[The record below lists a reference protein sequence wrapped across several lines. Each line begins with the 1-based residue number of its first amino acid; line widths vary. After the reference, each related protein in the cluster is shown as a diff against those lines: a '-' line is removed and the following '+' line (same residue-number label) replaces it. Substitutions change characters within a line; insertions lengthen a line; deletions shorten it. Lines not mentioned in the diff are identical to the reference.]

1 MKDIIGELN
10 KYPEGYWD
18 FKGKI
23 KTGIHNIG
31 KYPATM
37 VPDIQCELLN
47 IIVKQIKD
55 NNIKLLDPFCG
66 SGTTLVI
73 AQNLGID
80 STGINLRHWSLCI
93 ISIWLQNLL
102 MKLSFCR
109 KVKCIFK
116 GSRMRSLQNPLLR
129 KYIVLKR
136 KFIWMNKV
144 CHM

>member
-1 MKDIIGELN
+1 MKNIIGELN

-37 VPDIQCELLN
+37 VPDMQYELLN

-66 SGTTLVI
+66 SRVI
-73 AQNLGID
+73 IMTEANSSVKSKVLKLLPKLKTEETD
-80 STGINLRHWSLCI
+80 SLC
-93 ISIWLQNLL
+93 
-102 MKLSFCR
+102 
-109 KVKCIFK
+109 VA
-116 GSRMRSLQNPLLR
+116 
-129 KYIVLKR
+129 
-136 KFIWMNKV
+136 
-144 CHM
+144 

>member
-37 VPDIQCELLN
+37 APDMQYELLN

-55 NNIKLLDPFCG
+55 NNIKLLDPFCE
-66 SGTTLVI
+66 LRVI
-73 AQNLGID
+73 IMTQANSQVNTRVLE
-80 STGINLRHWSLCI
+80 
-93 ISIWLQNLL
+93 LL
-102 MKLSFCR
+102 PK
-109 KVKCIFK
+109 FK
-116 GSRMRSLQNPLLR
+116 I
-129 KYIVLKR
+129 KK
-136 KFIWMNKV
+136 MNSWCAV
-144 CHM
+144 

>member
-37 VPDIQCELLN
+37 VPDMQCELLN

-55 NNIKLLDPFCG
+55 NNKDSNIYKIFLNNMTENYLNN
-66 SGTTLVI
+66 TTDV
-73 AQNLGID
+73 
-80 STGINLRHWSLCI
+80 
-93 ISIWLQNLL
+93 
-102 MKLSFCR
+102 R
-109 KVKCIFK
+109 KVID
-116 GSRMRSLQNPLLR
+116 
-129 KYIVLKR
+129 YIAGMTDE
-136 KFIWMNKV
+136 FITREYEEIKSNS
-144 CHM
+144 